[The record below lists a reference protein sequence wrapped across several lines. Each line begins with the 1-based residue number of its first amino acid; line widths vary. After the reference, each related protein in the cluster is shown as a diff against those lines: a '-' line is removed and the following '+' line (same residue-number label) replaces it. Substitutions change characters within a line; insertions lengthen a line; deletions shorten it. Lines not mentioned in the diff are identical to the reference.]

1 MEKGIIRAVCIS
13 SSKGTEK
20 KNVHSAMVREDWG
33 IEGDAHAGTWHRQ
46 VSLLSW
52 QKVQEFNLQEACVT
66 DGAFG
71 ENLLVDG
78 IDCARLPVGT
88 ILRSGDVLLEVT
100 QIGKE
105 CHHGCSIQQRVG
117 YCIMP
122 HEGIFTRVLHGGI
135 IREGDEISVI
145 SKENLEGV
153 TSATVNYEDG
163 TAVVRTDGSVSF
175 DDMKQAVEAEDYQV
189 LT

>member
-1 MEKGIIRAVCIS
+1 MIKGTIKAVCTS
-13 SSKGTEK
+13 PEKGTEK
-20 KNVHSAMVREDWG
+20 TNVHQAMLKADWG
-33 IEGDAHAGTWHRQ
+33 IEGDAHAGKWHRQ

-52 QKVQEFNLQEACVT
+52 QKVEEFNLQGACVS

-88 ILRSGDVLLEVT
+88 QLKCGDVLLEVT

-105 CHHGCSIQQRVG
+105 CHQGCAIQHRVG

-122 HEGIFTRVLHGGI
+122 HEGIFARVLKGGTVQ
-135 IREGDEISVI
+135 EGDEII
-145 SKENLEGV
+145 
-153 TSATVNYEDG
+153 
-163 TAVVRTDGSVSF
+163 AVV
-175 DDMKQAVEAEDYQV
+175 
-189 LT
+189 

>member
-1 MEKGIIRAVCIS
+1 MKEISFEELDRMPKGSNMEKGIIRAVCIS

-20 KNVHSAMVREDWG
+20 TNVHSATVRENWG
-33 IEGDAHAGTWHRQ
+33 IEGDAHAGNWHRQ

-52 QKVQEFNLQEACVT
+52 QKVQEFNLQGACVS

-78 IDCARLPVGT
+78 IDCARLRVGT
-88 ILRSGDVLLEVT
+88 VLRSGDVLLEVT

-105 CHHGCSIQQRVG
+105 CHHGCAIQQRVG

-122 HEGIFTRVLHGGI
+122 HEGIFARVLHGGI

-145 SKENLEGV
+145 SQLPQG
-153 TSATVNYEDG
+153 A
-163 TAVVRTDGSVSF
+163 
-175 DDMKQAVEAEDYQV
+175 
-189 LT
+189 

>member
-1 MEKGIIRAVCIS
+1 MQGTIRAVCIS
-13 SSKGTEK
+13 PKKGTEK
-20 KNVHSAMVREDWG
+20 TNVHQGKLIENWG
-33 IEGDAHAGTWHRQ
+33 LENDANAGTWHRQ

-52 QKVQEFNLQEACVT
+52 QKVEEFNLQGACVS

-88 ILRSGDVLLEVT
+88 RIECGEILLEVT

-105 CHHGCSIQQRVG
+105 CHSGCAIAQRVG

-122 HEGIFTRVLHGGI
+122 HEGIFARVLHGGDI
-135 IREGDEISVI
+135 AEGD
-145 SKENLEGV
+145 
-153 TSATVNYEDG
+153 
-163 TAVVRTDGSVSF
+163 
-175 DDMKQAVEAEDYQV
+175 V
-189 LT
+189 LTVLENKEET

>member
-1 MEKGIIRAVCIS
+1 MKKGTIRAVCVS
-13 SSKGTEK
+13 EAKGMPKTNMHHAVLKE
-20 KNVHSAMVREDWG
+20 NWG
-33 IEGDAHAGTWHRQ
+33 IVGDAHAGNWHRQ

-52 QKVQEFNLQEACVT
+52 QKVEAFNLQGACVS

-88 ILRSGDVLLEVT
+88 ILRCGDAVMEVT

-105 CHHGCSIQQRVG
+105 CHHGCAIQQRVG

-122 HEGIFTRVLHGGI
+122 HEGIFARVLHGGTVS
-135 IREGDEISVI
+135 EGDEI
-145 SKENLEGV
+145 L
-153 TSATVNYEDG
+153 
-163 TAVVRTDGSVSF
+163 
-175 DDMKQAVEAEDYQV
+175 AED
-189 LT
+189 

>member
-1 MEKGIIRAVCIS
+1 MAVGIIRAVCTS
-13 SSKGTEK
+13 PKKGTEK
-20 KNVHSAMVREDWG
+20 TNVHHATVLKDWG
-33 IEGDAHAGTWHRQ
+33 IEGDAHAGNWHRQ

-52 QKVQEFNLQEACVT
+52 QKVEAFNLQGACVS

-88 ILRSGDVLLEVT
+88 RLKCGDVLLEVT

-105 CHHGCSIQQRVG
+105 CHSGCAIAQRVG

-122 HEGIFTRVLHGGI
+122 HEGIFARVLEGGE
-135 IREGDEISVI
+135 IREGDEIS
-145 SKENLEGV
+145 
-153 TSATVNYEDG
+153 TVED
-163 TAVVRTDGSVSF
+163 
-175 DDMKQAVEAEDYQV
+175 
-189 LT
+189 